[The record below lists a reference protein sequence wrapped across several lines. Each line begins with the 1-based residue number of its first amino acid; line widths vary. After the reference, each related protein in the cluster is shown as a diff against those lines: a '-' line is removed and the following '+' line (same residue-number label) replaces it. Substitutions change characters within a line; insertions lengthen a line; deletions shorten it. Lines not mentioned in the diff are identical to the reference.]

1 MIFVFEMF
9 FFFLSFFL
17 DLFCAKWKRRV
28 LSSSF
33 ISALLVLSTRVY
45 NWCEDTAI
53 WQITGGNVIFL
64 FAAVLYSKRKCG
76 SVTSLLYN
84 SKCLGSDTA
93 LHS

>member
-33 ISALLVLSTRVY
+33 ISALLLVLSTRVY

-53 WQITGGNVIFL
+53 WQITGGNVIFFVCSCIVFQKEMWFCYK
-64 FAAVLYSKRKCG
+64 FAI
-76 SVTSLLYN
+76 
-84 SKCLGSDTA
+84 
-93 LHS
+93 

>member
-53 WQITGGNVIFL
+53 WQITGGNVIFFVCSCIVFQKEMWFCYK
-64 FAAVLYSKRKCG
+64 FAI
-76 SVTSLLYN
+76 
-84 SKCLGSDTA
+84 
-93 LHS
+93 